1 MASPK
6 ATPGATGPASEQPGL
21 ELTGRASGE
30 ISPSATIPT
39 INTAPAG
46 GPTASQ
52 EVDLQAVRR
61 ELISSGIYTS
71 SDQLVSDLQQR
82 AQAVSMG
89 DTEKLAFLD
98 KRLSAAGII
107 VPPFSAGL
115 APRFNPV
122 MPVMQPTS
130 DSPINITGLP
140 SAPTIGAASEQFYDA
155 AQGKSPPGSPKGSED
170 GQWELEPDVDGTYNS
185 LKEARE
191 RLLTEDKLI
200 SGCPPFDL
208 DDLAQLQHAFEE
220 CNQRCIRAE
229 LNPDHYTG
237 AILSTLVQ
245 LSVTRFQEKTRLQ
258 AVHHQVAGLRRA
270 QTSVAFSTLRSI
282 CEAVDASAEPQVL
295 TPGKSF
301 LASMDEVNVAAFQE
315 GYKLDADAQDL
326 VTKGDLTAAQG
337 LLWHGDALMVPKYD
351 LLRQD
356 VMYNLHDAS
365 ISGHPGVRRT
375 KKLVRR
381 CFWWPGMDTDIGAY
395 VQTCATCQRNKA
407 RTHSATVPLLPL
419 EVPSRPW
426 QSVSMDFI
434 TSLPKTKAGKTAILV
449 FVCRLTKMV
458 HMCATV
464 NECTSADCAFLFLN
478 TVFKLHGSPLELV
491 SDRDARFTSA
501 AWTEMCELL
510 QIKGSMSTAYHPQTG
525 GQTKRMN
532 RVLEDMLRHYVS
544 PTQQDWDVHL
554 PLVEFAINNAYQEST
569 QTTPFMLHYGL
580 HPHTPASIARRQV

>member
-1 MASPK
+1 MHVLV
-6 ATPGATGPASEQPGL
+6 PA
-21 ELTGRASGE
+21 ELRVPPAE

-52 EVDLQAVRR
+52 EVDLQVVRR
-61 ELISSGIYTS
+61 GVQTPTLSARNRATPQSALRSSRRVDRGLTYSLATADPPSGVRAELISSGIYTS

-122 MPVMQPTS
+122 MPVMQPPS

-140 SAPTIGAASEQFYDA
+140 SAPLIRAASEQFYDA

-237 AILSTLVQ
+237 AILSALVQ

-282 CEAVDASAEPQVL
+282 CEAVSAGEPIRFFRLTMASLSRKQSGSFDSYLSAFETQAAYIQPSLAEKLEVFRRGLLPGLRNKVVLKPDLTEYDTWASFITACRAYADADLRSREVPIKSISFASASTSAPVLGKRANTPANPLSNRSQKKLAALASNKPKTAKTSSASRPSRRSQPTPADRARSQAIRKGCDGKLCYWCLKDLHITQKGERCQRPRGDPVAVFPNWASLLADAS
-295 TPGKSF
+295 
-301 LASMDEVNVAAFQE
+301 
-315 GYKLDADAQDL
+315 
-326 VTKGDLTAAQG
+326 
-337 LLWHGDALMVPKYD
+337 
-351 LLRQD
+351 
-356 VMYNLHDAS
+356 
-365 ISGHPGVRRT
+365 
-375 KKLVRR
+375 
-381 CFWWPGMDTDIGAY
+381 
-395 VQTCATCQRNKA
+395 
-407 RTHSATVPLLPL
+407 
-419 EVPSRPW
+419 
-426 QSVSMDFI
+426 
-434 TSLPKTKAGKTAILV
+434 
-449 FVCRLTKMV
+449 
-458 HMCATV
+458 
-464 NECTSADCAFLFLN
+464 
-478 TVFKLHGSPLELV
+478 
-491 SDRDARFTSA
+491 
-501 AWTEMCELL
+501 
-510 QIKGSMSTAYHPQTG
+510 
-525 GQTKRMN
+525 
-532 RVLEDMLRHYVS
+532 RV
-544 PTQQDWDVHL
+544 
-554 PLVEFAINNAYQEST
+554 
-569 QTTPFMLHYGL
+569 
-580 HPHTPASIARRQV
+580 